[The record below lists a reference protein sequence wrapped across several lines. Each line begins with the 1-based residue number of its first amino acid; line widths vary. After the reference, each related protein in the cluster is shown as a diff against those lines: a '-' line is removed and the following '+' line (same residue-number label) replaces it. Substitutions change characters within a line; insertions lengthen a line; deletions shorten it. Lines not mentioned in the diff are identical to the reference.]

1 MAPKKHRTKQPRPDG
16 IVPPSKAMLSLRA
29 AAVLLL
35 AAATSPLSQLTLAPV
50 YGSIPA
56 SINHATMIT
65 VSILT
70 GIFLRFF
77 YKTNSPHSVGRLVAI
92 WMSCMPVVQN
102 AISRYSGELGIVRG
116 PIINGLITCHSIL
129 IPSAYVLAE
138 LWEKLSA
145 RTFLDRP
152 FGYLAGAVMITVSF
166 RMLETFLST
175 AALPSLRPTI
185 PSLDPISMQLI
196 VSVAYSL
203 LYPTYIALLSIAA
216 LAAYHNPHLSP
227 STINTHLRAH
237 NWTLLD
243 RAWSNTGYISVL
255 ESSTNQYRLL
265 RADHSLL
272 GGEWL
277 LTPSRKLQGWQVPES
292 IYAVFSILESVRLI
306 DLSPAPPIPD
316 RSASALVIGLGIGTA
331 PSALITH
338 GIHTTIVELDPVVH
352 AFATKYFALPPNHT
366 AILQDAV
373 SWVHHTSSSQPDHRK
388 KYDYIIHDVFTGG
401 AEPLPLFTT
410 SFLTS
415 LRSLLTPN
423 GVIALN
429 YAGDLALPL
438 SRLVLHTISKTFSHQ
453 CKLYRDS
460 PLESKSHLNAN
471 DTEEDFLNMVV
482 FCRNSPGEIKFRKPV
497 KGDFVGSRTREA
509 YMLPKKELEI
519 EFPMWEEGKG
529 VLEEGEVGMW
539 EGQQQESAM
548 RHWGIMRKVLPGV
561 VWELW

>member
-1 MAPKKHRTKQPRPDG
+1 MAPKKHRTKQSRPDE

-29 AAVLLL
+29 AAILFL

-56 SINHATMIT
+56 SINHTTMIT

-77 YKTNSPHSVGRLVAI
+77 YKTKSSHSLGKLVAT
-92 WMSCMPVVQN
+92 WMSCMPVVRN
-102 AISRYSGELGIVRG
+102 ANSRYSGELGIVRG
-116 PIINGLITCHSIL
+116 PIVNGLITCHSIL
-129 IPSAYVLAE
+129 IPSGYVLAE
-138 LWEKLSA
+138 LWENLSA
-145 RTFLDRP
+145 RTVLDRP
-152 FGYLAGAVMITVSF
+152 SGYLAGAVVITVCF
-166 RMLETFLST
+166 RVLETFLST
-175 AALPSLRPTI
+175 VALPSLRPII

-196 VSVAYSL
+196 LSVAYSL
-203 LYPTYIALLSIAA
+203 LYPTHIALLNIAA
-216 LAAYHNPHLSP
+216 LAAYYNPHLST
-227 STINTHLRAH
+227 STINTHLQPH

-255 ESSTNQYRLL
+255 ESSTNQYRIL

-277 LTPSRKLQGWQVPES
+277 LTPERRLQGWQVPES

-306 DLSPAPPIPD
+306 DISPAPPIPD
-316 RSASALVIGLGIGTA
+316 ASASALVIGLGIGTA
-331 PSALITH
+331 PSALIAH

-352 AFATKYFALPPNHT
+352 AFATKYFALPTNHT

-373 SWVHHTSSSQPDHRK
+373 SWVHHTSSSTRSSRGE

-415 LRSLLTPN
+415 LRSLLHPN

-429 YAGDLALPL
+429 YAGDLSLPL
-438 SRLVLHTISKTFSHQ
+438 TRLVLHTISKTFSHQ
-453 CKLYRDS
+453 CKLYRDA
-460 PLESKSHLNAN
+460 PLESKSHLNGSE
-471 DTEEDFLNMVV
+471 EEDFLNMVV
-482 FCRNSPGEIKFRKPV
+482 FCRNSPGEIRFRKPV
-497 KGDFVGSRTREA
+497 KGDFVGSRTREW

-519 EFPMWEEGKG
+519 EFPKGEEGS